1 MAASTA
7 FADIGYRVE
16 DGDLGYLGASHSS
29 FVSHRPPS
37 VAHIRATPIG
47 DAALERIYR
56 VLNTSGRSRNAA
68 GRNRPGQSTTPAGLG
83 AC

>member
-1 MAASTA
+1 MTASAA

-16 DGDLGYLGASHSS
+16 DGDLGYAGSSHAS
-29 FVSHRPPS
+29 FVARHVPR

-56 VLNTSGRSRNAA
+56 VLRDRRA
-68 GRNRPGQSTTPAGLG
+68 GRGR
-83 AC
+83 

>member
-29 FVSHRPPS
+29 FVSRRPPS

-56 VLNTSGRSRNAA
+56 VLRDRRA
-68 GRNRPGQSTTPAGLG
+68 NRRRGTR
-83 AC
+83 